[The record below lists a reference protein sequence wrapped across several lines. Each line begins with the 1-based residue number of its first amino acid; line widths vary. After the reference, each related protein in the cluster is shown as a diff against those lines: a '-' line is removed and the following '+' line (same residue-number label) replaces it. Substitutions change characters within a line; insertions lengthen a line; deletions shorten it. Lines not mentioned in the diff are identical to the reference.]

1 MTEKMTLTV
10 VMPAL
15 NEELNIQDAVLYTLK
30 ALEKYN
36 IDGEVL
42 VVNDGSTD
50 KTKEIVENITKTN
63 SNVRILDHEKANG
76 IGFSFWDGVKHSD
89 REIVVLIPGDNE
101 VDVEDALRYFY
112 LMQDVDI
119 VVPFFHNVEV
129 RDRFRRIV
137 SSLYRYI
144 INISFGI
151 SLNYTNGTVFYRRE
165 LLDEV
170 ELNSYGFFYQAELLI
185 KLIRKG
191 YIFAEVPCFLGVRE
205 GGKSKAISL
214 KSLMQVARGY
224 LKLVYDV
231 HIKWFEARKKDYFK
245 LNQNSATS
253 RRLLEFEERIKA
265 KSIC

>member
-1 MTEKMTLTV
+1 MKEKMTLSV

-15 NEELNIQDAVLYTLK
+15 NEELNIEKAVLSTLK
-30 ALEKYN
+30 AIEKYD

-50 KTKEIVENITKTN
+50 KTREIVENIIK
-63 SNVRILDHEKANG
+63 SGSKVKILNHEKPQG
-76 IGFSFWDGVKHSD
+76 IGASFWDGAKNSD
-89 REIVVLIPGDNE
+89 KDCVVLIPGDNE

-112 LMQDVDI
+112 LMKDVDM

-137 SSLYRYI
+137 SSMYRFI

-151 SLNYTNGTVFYRRE
+151 SLNYTNGTVFYRRI

-170 ELNSYGFFYQAELLI
+170 ELNSFGFFYQAELLI

-191 YIFAEVPCFLGVRE
+191 YIFAEVPCFLGIRE
-205 GGKSKAISL
+205 GGKSKAISF
-214 KSLMQVARGY
+214 KSLIQVTKGY
-224 LKLVYDV
+224 LKLAFDV

-245 LNQNSATS
+245 LNPNSATS
-253 RRLLEFEERIKA
+253 IRRVEFEKRNSET
-265 KSIC
+265 